1 MSVRVLDPGTALVL
15 IDLQRGITALPTV
28 HDADAVVRAAGRLVA
43 AWHERTLPV
52 VAVHVEYSADLG
64 DVLSARTDATAPR
77 PGARPGPDFAEL
89 HPELGLSS
97 ADLSVT
103 KRGWNAFYGTELD
116 LQLRRRRITGIVLG
130 GISTSIGVESTARAA
145 AERGYEVAVAVD
157 AVTDTS
163 ALAHQASIEVIL
175 PRLGCL
181 DVTDQIIAAV
191 RA

>member
-1 MSVRVLDPGTALVL
+1 MPVSVLDPRTALVL

-28 HDADAVVRAAGRLVA
+28 HPSDAVVRAAGRLVA
-43 AWHERTLPV
+43 AWHERALPV
-52 VAVHVEYSADLG
+52 VAVHVEYSPDFG
-64 DVLSARTDATAPR
+64 DVLSARTDARAPSTR
-77 PGARPGPDFAEL
+77 PAPDFAEL
-89 HPELGLSS
+89 HPELGLDLS
-97 ADLSVT
+97 DLSVT

-116 LQLRRRRITGIVLG
+116 LQLRRRKVTGIVLA

-157 AVTDTS
+157 AVTDTN
-163 ALAHQASIEVIL
+163 ALAHRVSVEVVL

-181 DVTDQIIAAV
+181 DTADYVIAAL